1 MPGPPYV
8 KIGSAAVSIPDLLHR
23 LLTAPA
29 PSGSEELAA
38 AVWREAAAPFAEV
51 SSDTLGS
58 TFARVPGRAGGP
70 VCALVGH
77 IDEIGVIATHVDER
91 GFVSIRRIGGFGVE
105 PLVGQRIEFLSGV
118 KGLVAP
124 KRDTSARASERKV
137 AEIKE
142 LHVDIGARDGDE
154 ARSLVRPGDA
164 AVLSAEPGELP
175 NGRIVSRSLDN
186 RLGAYIALE
195 VARRAAEAGAP
206 GDVVA
211 IAAAQEE
218 IGCHGAR
225 TAVFALEPD
234 LALVFDVTTASDSPG
249 ADPSDDGEHGL
260 GSGPTILRGPLLHP
274 RLVELLLET
283 AEADG
288 IPYTLEVAGG
298 QTNTDA
304 DYTHI
309 SRGGVPTAVVSVPL
323 RYMHSPSELAQL
335 SDVEDAIRLSVG
347 FLQRLEPGLDLAR

>member
-1 MPGPPYV
+1 M
-8 KIGSAAVSIPDLLHR
+8 SIPDLLLQ
-23 LLTAPA
+23 LLTSPA
-29 PSGSEELAA
+29 PSGSEERAA
-38 AVWREAAAPFAEV
+38 AVWRAAAAPFAEV

-58 TFARVPGRAGGP
+58 TFARVAGRGGGP

-77 IDEIGVIATHVDER
+77 IDEIGVIATHVDDR
-91 GFVSIRRIGGFGVE
+91 GFVSIRRIGGFAAE
-105 PLVGQRIEFLSGV
+105 PLVGQRVEFLTGV
-118 KGLVAP
+118 KGLVARR
-124 KRDTSARASERKV
+124 RDTTTPQSDRKRAD
-137 AEIKE
+137 IKD
-142 LHVDIGARDGDE
+142 LHVDVGARDGDE
-154 ARSLVRPGDA
+154 ARSLVQPGDA
-164 AVLSAEPGELP
+164 AVLTAEPTELP
-175 NGRIVSRSLDN
+175 NGRVVSRSLDN

-195 VARRAAEAGAP
+195 VAHRVAEAGAP

-234 LALVFDVTTASDSPG
+234 VALVFDVTTASDSPG
-249 ADPSDDGEHGL
+249 ADPAEDGAHEL
-260 GSGPTILRGPLLHP
+260 GSGPTILRGPLMHP

-283 AEADG
+283 AAADG
-288 IPYTLEVAGG
+288 IPYTLEVAGA

-335 SDVEDAIRLSVG
+335 SDVEAAIDLSVG
-347 FLQRLEPGLDLAR
+347 FLQRLEPGLILTR

>member
-1 MPGPPYV
+1 M
-8 KIGSAAVSIPDLLHR
+8 SIPDLLHE
-23 LLTAPA
+23 LLTSAA
-29 PSGSEELAA
+29 PSGSEERAA
-38 AVWREAAAPFAEV
+38 AVWRAAAAPFAEV
-51 SSDTLGS
+51 SGDTLGS
-58 TFARVPGRAGGP
+58 SFARVGGQAGGP

-77 IDEIGVIATHVDER
+77 IDEIGVIATHVDDR
-91 GFVSIRRIGGFGVE
+91 GFVAIRRIGGFTAE
-105 PLVGQRIEFLSGV
+105 PLVGQRVEFLTGV
-118 KGLVAP
+118 KGLVARR
-124 KRDTSARASERKV
+124 RDTSSPQADRKQ
-137 AEIKE
+137 AQIKD
-142 LHVDIGARDGDE
+142 LHVDIGARDADE

-164 AVLSAEPGELP
+164 AVLSAEPTELP

-195 VARRAAEAGAP
+195 AARRVAEAGSP

-234 LALVFDVTTASDSPG
+234 IALVFDVTTASDSPG
-249 ADPSDDGEHGL
+249 ADPADDGAHAL
-260 GSGPTILRGPLLHP
+260 GSGPTILRGPLMHP
-274 RLVELLLET
+274 RLVELLLEV
-283 AEADG
+283 AAADG

-347 FLQRLEPGLDLAR
+347 FLQRLEPGLNLTR

>member
-1 MPGPPYV
+1 M
-8 KIGSAAVSIPDLLHR
+8 SIPDLLFQ

-29 PSGSEELAA
+29 PSGSEERAT
-38 AVWREAAAPFAEV
+38 AVWRAAATPFAEV
-51 SSDTLGS
+51 SGDTLGS
-58 TFARVPGRAGGP
+58 SFARVAGRAGGP

-77 IDEIGVIATHVDER
+77 IDEIGVIATHVDEH
-91 GFVSIRRIGGFGVE
+91 GFVSIRKIGGFGAE
-105 PLVGQRIEFLSGV
+105 PLVGQRVEFLSGV
-118 KGLVAP
+118 KGVVARR
-124 KRDTSARASERKV
+124 RDTSTLASERKAV
-137 AEIKE
+137 DIKD
-142 LHVDIGARDGDE
+142 LHVDLGARDRDE
-154 ARSLVRPGDA
+154 ARALVRPGDS
-164 AVLSAEPGELP
+164 AVLSAEPAELP
-175 NGRIVSRSLDN
+175 NGRVVSRSLDN

-195 VARRAAEAGAP
+195 AARRAAEAGTP

-234 LALVFDVTTASDSPG
+234 LALVFDVTDASDSPG
-249 ADPSDDGEHGL
+249 ADPKDDGEHAL

-274 RLVELLLET
+274 RLVELLVET
-283 AEADG
+283 AAADG
-288 IPYTLEVAGG
+288 VAYTFEVAGG

-323 RYMHSPSELAQL
+323 RYMHSPSELVQL
-335 SDVEDAIRLSVG
+335 SDVEDAIRLTTG
-347 FLQRLEPGLDLAR
+347 FLQRLEPGMNFAR

>member
-1 MPGPPYV
+1 
-8 KIGSAAVSIPDLLHR
+8 VSIPDLLR
-23 LLTAPA
+23 QLLDAPA
-29 PSGSEELAA
+29 PSGSEERAA
-38 AVWREAAAPFAEV
+38 AVWRAGAAPFAEV

-58 TFARVPGRAGGP
+58 SFARVGGRAGGP

-91 GFVSIRRIGGFGVE
+91 GFVSIRRIGGFAVE
-105 PLVGQRIEFLSGV
+105 PLVGQRVEFLSGV
-118 KGLVAP
+118 KGVVARR
-124 KRDTSARASERKV
+124 RDTSTPQSERKR
-137 AEIKE
+137 AEIKD
-142 LHVDIGARDGDE
+142 LHVDVGARDGDE

-164 AVLSAEPGELP
+164 AVLSAEPTELP

-195 VARRAAEAGAP
+195 AARRAAEAGVP

-249 ADPSDDGEHGL
+249 ADPADDGEHSL
-260 GSGPTILRGPLLHP
+260 GSGPTILRGPLMHP
-274 RLVELLLET
+274 LLVELLLAS
-283 AEADG
+283 AEAES

-323 RYMHSPSELAQL
+323 RYMHSPSELGQL
-335 SDVEDAIRLSVG
+335 SDVEDAIRLTVG
-347 FLQRLEPGLDLAR
+347 FLQRLEPGLNFAR

>member
-1 MPGPPYV
+1 MP
-8 KIGSAAVSIPDLLHR
+8 IPDLLLQ

-29 PSGSEELAA
+29 PSGSEERAA
-38 AVWREAAAPFAEV
+38 AVWRAAAEPFAEV
-51 SSDTLGS
+51 WGDTLGS
-58 TFARVPGRAGGP
+58 SFARVTGAGGGS

-91 GFVSIRRIGGFGVE
+91 GFVAIRRIGGFGAE
-105 PLVGQRIEFLSGV
+105 PLVGQRVEFLTGV
-118 KGLVAP
+118 KGVIARQ
-124 KRDTSARASERKV
+124 RDSSPRGTERKT
-137 AEIKE
+137 AEIKD
-142 LHVDIGARDGDE
+142 LHVDIGARDGAE
-154 ARSLVRPGDA
+154 ARSLVLPGDA
-164 AVLSAEPGELP
+164 AVLSAEPVELP

-195 VARRAAEAGAP
+195 TARRVSDPP

-249 ADPSDDGEHGL
+249 ADPKDDGEHAL

-274 RLVELLLET
+274 RLVELLVEA

-288 IPYTLEVAGG
+288 IPFTFEVAGG
-298 QTNTDA
+298 NTNTDA

-335 SDVEDAIRLSVG
+335 SDVEDAIRLAVG
-347 FLQRLEPGLDLAR
+347 FLRRLVPGLNLAR